1 MYVCICMYVCMYVCT
16 YVRMYVCICMCVSK
30 WLIVILIDFVV
41 SMYIRIV
48 HLLACIS
55 QLVSMETSPMAP
67 YRTIRC
73 HKECTYT
80 SIVCVRLG

>member
-1 MYVCICMYVCMYVCT
+1 MYVCT

-67 YRTIRC
+67 LQDYQVSQGMYMCIHC
-73 HKECTYT
+73 MCE
-80 SIVCVRLG
+80 VRLRENKVH